1 MKVQTKTSTEVNN
14 IISAVAIERFKKIR
28 LDENKTYRVKIAINE
43 SAIGVVPT
51 VKKVK
56 AKLEQQ
62 TNWFFAFSVKTK
74 SGDCRIEI
82 ISKFDYLKNPSLI
95 EVLK

>member
-14 IISAVAIERFKKIR
+14 LISAVAIERLRRIR
-28 LDENKTYRVKIAINE
+28 LDENKNYRIKMAINE
-43 SAIGVVPT
+43 SAIAVVPT

-62 TNWFFAFSVKTK
+62 TNWFFAFSIKTK

-82 ISKFDYLKNPSLI
+82 ISKFDYLRNPSLI
-95 EVLK
+95 EVR